1 MSIRSH
7 IALAALALALA
18 TTSEVHAG
26 GDVAT
31 LAIRVADPPSV
42 TYEATALGRAT
53 HTLRLVLTN
62 TGSHTAQLEPL
73 AFRFRPLRD
82 GVLFSCDEP
91 QVGVDDRLPATLEP
105 GASYAFAR
113 EVTCDTALPGRYDVE
128 MRARP
133 RGAPDSAERTYG
145 SFALRIEP
153 GPNPPVHVPWD
164 ASLQVAASGTK
175 ELPPTHDPKAA
186 RIMIAM
192 INGTRAP
199 ITLAPVRAS
208 FRVTRRGST
217 VPPCPEHGVD
227 LAFTGALAPGRLQ
240 TLMTPLNCEI
250 WAEAIYDV
258 DVSIANAAGTKVH
271 VATHVVRVGMIPPPP
286 PRPEDVERGKVVG
299 GM

>member
-7 IALAALALALA
+7 TAIAALVLALA
-18 TTSEVHAG
+18 TTSNVHAG

-31 LAIRVADPPSV
+31 LTVRVVDPPSL

-62 TGSHTAQLEPL
+62 TGTRSAQLEPL
-73 AFRFRPLRD
+73 AFRFRPLRE

-91 QVGVDDRLPATLEP
+91 QIGDDRWPATLEA
-105 GASYAFAR
+105 GASFTLTR
-113 EVTCDTALPGRYDVE
+113 EVACDTALPGRYDVE

-133 RGAPDSAERTYG
+133 RGGPESAERTYG
-145 SFALRIEP
+145 SFVLRIEP
-153 GPNPPVHVPWD
+153 GANPPVHVPWD

-175 ELPPTHDPKAA
+175 ELRPTKDPKAV
-186 RIMIAM
+186 RIVLAM

-199 ITLAPVRAS
+199 LTLAPVHAS

-217 VPPCPEHGVD
+217 VPPCPERGVD
-227 LAFTGALAPGRLQ
+227 LAFTGALMPGRSQ
-240 TLMTPLNCEI
+240 TLATPLGCELF
-250 WAEAIYDV
+250 AEAIYDV
-258 DVSIANAAGTKVH
+258 DIAIANAAGTKVH
-271 VATHVVRVGMIPPPP
+271 VATHAVRVGILPPPP